1 MSKNVKMKDI
11 ADKLGVSIVTVSKAL
26 SNKQGVSEELREKI
40 KKIALDMGYKT
51 NNINNKDS
59 KYTYN
64 IGVIVAQKY
73 MDVENSFYFT
83 IYNNI
88 VKHLSDYNYYAILE
102 IIDRD
107 KEIENIIPNIILDK
121 RVDGIIILG
130 QMEEEYTKTI
140 CQQNI
145 PVIFLDF
152 YDRHFSVDSVIGDN
166 IYSSYAITNYLIEHG
181 HTNIGYVGNIH
192 SNRSILDR
200 YLGYSKALLEN
211 GLQINMEFIIDD
223 RDANGAFY
231 KFDLPKSLP
240 TAFVCN
246 SDKTAY
252 YFIRYLNEIGLSV
265 PDDVSIVGFDNDIHA
280 KISTPPI
287 TTVQIDINKMAKKC
301 VANII
306 KKITSVDEKIDNSII
321 HGNIIIRNSVKTLGY
336 R

>member
-40 KKIALDMGYKT
+40 KKIALDMGYKFA
-51 NNINNKDS
+51 NSNNKNS
-59 KYTYN
+59 NYTYN

-73 MDVENSFYFT
+73 MDAENSFYFT

-88 VKHLSDYNYYAILE
+88 VKHLSDYNYYALLE
-102 IIDRD
+102 VIERK
-107 KEIENIIPNIILDK
+107 KELENNIPNTILDK
-121 RVDGIIILG
+121 KVDGIIILG
-130 QMEEEYTKTI
+130 QMEEEYTKII
-140 CQQNI
+140 CEQGI
-145 PVIFLDF
+145 PTIFLDF
-152 YDRHFSVDSVIGDN
+152 YDRHFAVDSIIGDN

-211 GLQINMEFIIDD
+211 GIEINKDFIIDD
-223 RDANGAFY
+223 RDVNGAFY
-231 KFDLPKSLP
+231 EFKMPEKLP

-252 YFIRYLNEIGLSV
+252 YFVRYLNKIGINV
-265 PDDVSIVGFDNDIHA
+265 PEDISIVGFDNDIHA
-280 KISTPPI
+280 KICTPPI

-301 VANII
+301 VSNII
-306 KKITSVDEKIDNSII
+306 KKIKNAGTKVDNSIVS
-321 HGNIIIRNSVKTLGY
+321 GNIIIRQSVKTI
-336 R
+336 